1 MLFLASLVALVV
13 VLERSVKADRS
24 SARAKALAIGAP
36 LGVALVALASAPRGY
51 LLTKTLGALAMPL
64 GITWCA
70 IAGLLVTAYWRRRWP
85 EVRALAVALVLVTI
99 AGNGY
104 LADVLGG
111 SLERPYVGDPFA
123 EAPFD
128 AVIVLGGG
136 TDEAYGRIQLGASGD
151 RVALGARLHHQGLA
165 PLLVTTGSAISGFSE
180 HDAAAATAR
189 VWRELG
195 VPAEAIVRLDGART
209 TSEEAVIHAREI
221 RARGWRRVG
230 LVTSAQHMPRA
241 LGLFRRQGAR
251 VVPIAA
257 DFRSDA
263 PRWRGFHDLVPRG
276 DAAARIHGACWEW
289 VGRLA
294 GR

>member
-1 MLFLASLVALVV
+1 MLFFASLIAFVV
-13 VLERSVKADRS
+13 VLKRSVRADRTS
-24 SARAKALAIGAP
+24 TRAKALAIGVP
-36 LGVALVALASAPRGY
+36 LGVALLALATAPRGY
-51 LLTKTLGALAMPL
+51 LLTKTLGAMAMPL
-64 GITWCA
+64 GLVWCA
-70 IAGLLVTAYWRRRWP
+70 LAGFIALAYWRDRWRELP
-85 EVRALAVALVLVTI
+85 ALCVVFVLFSLAGSGFVADL
-99 AGNGY
+99 
-104 LADVLGG
+104 LGG
-111 SLERPYVGDPFA
+111 SLERAYASDPFA

-151 RVALGARLHHQGLA
+151 RVALGARLYHRGLA
-165 PLLVTTGSAISGFSE
+165 PRLVTTGSAIAGFSE
-180 HDAAAATAR
+180 HDAAAATER
-189 VWRELG
+189 IWREMG
-195 VPAEAIVRLDGART
+195 VPAEAIVRLEGART

-230 LVTSAQHMPRA
+230 LVSSAQHMPRA
-241 LGLFRRQGAR
+241 LALFRERGAR
-251 VVPIAA
+251 VVPLAA

-276 DAAARIHGACWEW
+276 DAAARIHGACWER